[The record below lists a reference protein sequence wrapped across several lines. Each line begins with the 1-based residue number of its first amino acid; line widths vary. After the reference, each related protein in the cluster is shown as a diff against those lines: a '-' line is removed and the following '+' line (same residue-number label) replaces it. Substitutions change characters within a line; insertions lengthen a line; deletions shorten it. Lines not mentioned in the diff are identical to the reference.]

1 MKMTWAVTML
11 ATLALPACDDSPTTA
26 VVENTYAP
34 ASVMT
39 VYKTWW
45 VTTLFA
51 SPVAAGATSETERTI
66 PGRDFAYALLAPGWS
81 PEAGGTPSRLVAVKS
96 VAKLAVSEHQLLRIA
111 ISGATFVGDCATGP
125 SLTVD
130 DARLV
135 VGDIFPGDFAGLTYD
150 ATTCTSSPALANDGG
165 HGDGGADADAISD

>member
-1 MKMTWAVTML
+1 MKLTWAVISI
-11 ATLALPACDDSPTTA
+11 ATLALSACDDSPSTA
-26 VVENTYAP
+26 LVENAYAP

-81 PEAGGTPSRLVAVKS
+81 PEAGGPPSRLVAVKS
-96 VAKLAVSEHQLLRIA
+96 AAPLVASEHRLLRIV

-125 SLTVD
+125 PLTDD
-130 DARLV
+130 DARLLV
-135 VGDIFPGDFAGLTYD
+135 EDLFPGDFAGLTYD
-150 ATTCTSSPALANDGG
+150 AATCTSSPAPKRADGG
-165 HGDGGADADAISD
+165 GDGGDADATSD